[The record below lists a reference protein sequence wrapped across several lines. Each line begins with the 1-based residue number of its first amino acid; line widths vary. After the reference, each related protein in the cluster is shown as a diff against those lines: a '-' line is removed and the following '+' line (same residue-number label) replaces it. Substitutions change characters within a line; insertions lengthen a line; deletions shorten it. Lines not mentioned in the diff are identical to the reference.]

1 MRCKTAQVR
10 RIRFK
15 FMNSQNFDLSTVNFS
30 KTDGLAAA
38 IIQDATTRQV
48 LMLGYMNADALD
60 KTLAEGVV
68 TFFSRSKNRLWTKG
82 ETSGNFLKLVSIKA
96 DCDGDT
102 LLIRATPDGPTCHTG
117 TDTCW
122 QEENDLQGTDFLLH
136 LQNIIQKRKAED
148 PSLSKSYTNSLFQK
162 GINKI
167 AQKVGEEAV
176 ELVIE
181 AKDNDRDLF
190 LGEAADL
197 MFHYLVLLAA
207 KDFTLED
214 VLEVLRKR
222 HK

>member
-1 MRCKTAQVR
+1 
-10 RIRFK
+10 
-15 FMNSQNFDLSTVNFS
+15 MNSQNFDLSTVNFS

-48 LMLGYMNADALD
+48 LMLGYMNAESLN
-60 KTLAEGVV
+60 KTLAEGHV

-82 ETSGNFLKLVSIKA
+82 ETSGNFLKLVSIKS
-96 DCDGDT
+96 DCDGDA
-102 LLIRATPDGPTCHTG
+102 LLIRAEPIGPTCHTG
-117 TDTCW
+117 AATCW

-148 PSLSKSYTNSLFQK
+148 PSVSKSYTNSLFQK

-197 MFHYLVLLAA
+197 MFHYMVLLAA
-207 KDFTLED
+207 KDFALED
-214 VLEVLRKR
+214 VLEILRKR

>member
-1 MRCKTAQVR
+1 MA
-10 RIRFK
+10 
-15 FMNSQNFDLSTVNFS
+15 
-30 KTDGLAAA
+30 
-38 IIQDATTRQV
+38 
-48 LMLGYMNADALD
+48 
-60 KTLAEGVV
+60 
-68 TFFSRSKNRLWTKG
+68 
-82 ETSGNFLKLVSIKA
+82 IKA
-96 DCDGDT
+96 DCDGDA

-117 TDTCW
+117 ADTCW

-148 PSLSKSYTNSLFQK
+148 PSVSKSYTNSLFQK

-197 MFHYLVLLAA
+197 LFHYLVLLAA

-214 VLEVLRKR
+214 VLDVLRKR